1 MPGGGTMDPQ
11 DRKVALRR
19 SARDARRS
27 LSPALRT
34 DATTTIR
41 ERLAELPEL
50 TTAGAVLVYA
60 AGATEVDVSATAADL
75 RARGVTTLY
84 PRVRGEDLD
93 LVAVDDP
100 AELVVGHRDVL
111 EPTGPSNDPT
121 TVDVVLVP
129 GVAFDRRGGRL
140 GQGGGHYDR
149 LLPRIGDAVRIGVAF
164 ACQIV
169 PSVPRLDHDVAV
181 DIVVTERS
189 IQRIGDLDRA

>member
-1 MPGGGTMDPQ
+1 MEPQ

-27 LSPALRT
+27 LPATART
-34 DATTTIR
+34 AATATIR
-41 ERLAELPEL
+41 ERLGELPEL
-50 TTAGAVLVYA
+50 LTAGAVLVYA
-60 AGATEVDVSATAADL
+60 AGATEVDIGAAAHDL

-93 LVAVDDP
+93 VVTVDDP
-100 AELVVGHRDVL
+100 TDLVVGHRDLL
-111 EPTGPSNDPT
+111 EPTGPPDDPT
-121 TVDVVLVP
+121 TVDAVLVP

-149 LLPRIGDAVRIGVAF
+149 LLPRIGDAVRIGIAF

-169 PSVPRLDHDVAV
+169 PAVPRLDHDVAV

-189 IQRIGDLDRA
+189 IQRMGDHDRA